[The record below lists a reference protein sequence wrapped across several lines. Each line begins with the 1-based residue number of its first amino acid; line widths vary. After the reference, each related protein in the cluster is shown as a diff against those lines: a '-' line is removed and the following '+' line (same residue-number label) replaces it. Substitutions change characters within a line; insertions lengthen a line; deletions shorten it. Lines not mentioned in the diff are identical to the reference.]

1 MMPKKGPGSTI
12 LDASSIFQDA
22 DGGGG
27 GPASEAGKVLV
38 LFTLTTPRHRPVS
51 ADLSCLRQI
60 PAPGPWT
67 VLVQAVISFMMD
79 G

>member
-1 MMPKKGPGSTI
+1 MPKKGPRSTI
-12 LDASSIFQDA
+12 LAAILIPRIA

-27 GPASEAGKVLV
+27 GLASEAGKVLG
-38 LFTLTTPRHRPVS
+38 FSSLTTPRHRPVS

-60 PAPGPWT
+60 PAPGPRT

>member
-1 MMPKKGPGSTI
+1 MHPWTVFGAISCPGRPRDAPGQPKYSTFGTF
-12 LDASSIFQDA
+12 LAENDA
-22 DGGGG
+22 
-27 GPASEAGKVLV
+27 
-38 LFTLTTPRHRPVS
+38 PRV
-51 ADLSCLRQI
+51 DLSCLRQI